1 MPTGDGDFSYAD
13 DAELVA
19 QFVSWTTDAVTELRG
34 IADTLT
40 GDEVR
45 TDSQS
50 DRIYDLTH
58 NIKGM
63 GASFNFPLMTHAGSS
78 LCTYLKD
85 LAPDQKVSQKVVDA
99 HVRVF
104 EVVLEHQIQGDG
116 GEKGSALQA
125 RLAAIIGEES

>member
-19 QFVSWTTDAVTELRG
+19 QFVNWTTEAVTELREITNSLSG
-34 IADTLT
+34 NEA
-40 GDEVR
+40 R
-45 TDSQS
+45 TDSKP

-85 LAPDQKVSQKVVDA
+85 LGADQQVSKKVIDA

-104 EVVLEHQIQGDG
+104 EVVLEHRIQGDG
-116 GEKGSALQA
+116 GEKGSALQG
-125 RLAAIIGEES
+125 RLTAIIAEES